1 LNLFRHLFRALLGR
15 RLPRLDGSLR
25 ISGIR
30 RAVLVR
36 RDGWGVPYIEADNDD
51 DAWFGLGFCH
61 GQDRAFQLEVLL
73 RVVRGTLAEWIGK
86 RGLSVDRLSRRIGFF
101 RSAGQQLGVLDA
113 DLRGMLAAY
122 AAGVGDGSTR
132 GLPRRPHEFVLLR
145 GRPTP
150 WTAADVLA
158 LVKLQSFSLAA
169 NWDSELTR
177 LKILLEDGPEALAAL
192 DPAYP
197 AWLPVSTPV
206 GAQAGAAVDR
216 LAADLAAFTALVP
229 AGGGSN
235 NWALGPSRT
244 ATGRPLLADDPH
256 LPPVLPP
263 HWYLAHVRTPAWAVC
278 GASFV
283 GGPGFPAGH
292 NGFAAWGLTAGL
304 LDNTDL
310 FLEEIGPDGR
320 SVRQGDGFVACEV
333 LAERIAVKG
342 GPAVTEE
349 VLLTPRGP
357 VVGPAFEAVPAAIS
371 MRAVWLDPLPMRGML
386 RLHCCRSFEEFRES
400 LSTWPALSA
409 NMVYADETGAVG
421 WQLAGQ
427 APRRRKGWGTLPL
440 PGWDPD
446 AGWEKEPVPFEQM
459 PHLHDPPEGFVA
471 TANTRPTPEGTGPF
485 LGADFVDGYR
495 LARLLQVLRGRH
507 DWDLAGCQRLQL
519 DQQSIPWK
527 ELREFVLG
535 VPAQDADVR
544 QALGLLTEWDGRLL
558 ADSAAATVYEFFV
571 AEMVGRVAK
580 AKAPRAYRWALGQGF
595 ATFAPHTIFGLRRLA
610 HLVRLLRAQAAGWF
624 ARPWPEELADALGET
639 MRLLRARYGPDLSR
653 WAWGRVRPLTMQ
665 HPLAVR
671 KALRRVFNLGP
682 VPWGG
687 DQTTPAQAAVFP
699 LEPAANPAYVATMRL
714 VIDVGNWEASRFVLP
729 GGQSGNP
736 LSRHYGDQFPLWQRG
751 EGIPIAWSAAA
762 VEQATRHALRLVPE
776 EAPTNN
782 SSRTFA

>member
-15 RLPRLDGSLR
+15 RLPRIDGSLQVP
-25 ISGIR
+25 GIR
-30 RAVLVR
+30 QTVLIR
-36 RDGWGVPYIEADNDD
+36 RDGWGVPYVEADNDK

-61 GQDRAFQLEVLL
+61 GQDRAFQVEVLL
-73 RVVRGTLAEWIGK
+73 RVVRGTLAAWIGR
-86 RGLSVDRLSRRIGFF
+86 RGLAVDRLSRRVGFF
-101 RSAGQQLGVLDA
+101 RSAEQQFGVLDA
-113 DLRGMLAAY
+113 DLRDMLAAY
-122 AAGVGDGSTR
+122 AAGVSAGSIR
-132 GLPRRPHEFVLLR
+132 GLPRRAHEHVLLR
-145 GRPTP
+145 SRPTP
-150 WTAADVLA
+150 WTATDALA
-158 LVKLQSFSLAA
+158 LIKLQSFSLVA

-197 AWLPVSTPV
+197 AWLPVSAPV
-206 GAQAGAAVDR
+206 GAVAGPAVDR

-229 AGGGSN
+229 VGGGSN

-244 ATGRPLLADDPH
+244 ATGRPLLANDPH

-263 HWYLAHVRTPAWAVC
+263 HWYLAHVRTPNWAVC

-320 SVRQGDGFVACEV
+320 SVRQGDGFVPCEV
-333 LAERIAVKG
+333 LAERIDVKG
-342 GPAVTEE
+342 GEPVTEE

-357 VVGPAFEAVPAAIS
+357 IVGPAFEGVPAALS
-371 MRAVWLDPLPMRGML
+371 LRAVWLDPLPIQGLL
-386 RLHCCRSFEEFRES
+386 RLHRTHGFEEFRKA
-400 LSTWPALSA
+400 LSVWPALSA
-409 NMVYADETGAVG
+409 NMVYADESGAVG

-427 APRRRKGWGTLPL
+427 APRRRKGWGTVPL
-440 PGWDPD
+440 PGWDPE
-446 AGWEKEPVPFEQM
+446 AGWEEPVPFAEM
-459 PHLHDPPEGFVA
+459 PYLHNPPEGFVA
-471 TANTRPTPEGTGPF
+471 TGNTRPLPEGTGPF
-485 LGADFVDGYR
+485 LGVDFVDGYR
-495 LARLLQVLRGRH
+495 LARVLQVLRGRH

-519 DQQSIPWK
+519 DQQSVPWK
-527 ELREFVLG
+527 ELREFVLA
-535 VPAQDADVR
+535 VPAVDADVR
-544 QALGLLTEWDGRLL
+544 RAVEMLGKWDGRLL
-558 ADSAAATVYEFFV
+558 PDSAAATVYEFFV

-580 AKAPRAYRWALGQGF
+580 AKAPRTYRWALGQGF
-595 ATFAPHTIFGLRRLA
+595 STFAPHAIFGLRRLA
-610 HLVRLLRAQAAGWF
+610 HLVRLLRQQPAGWF
-624 ARPWPEELADALGET
+624 ARPWPEELADALRET
-639 MRLLRARYGPDLSR
+639 VRRLRADHGPDVSR

-665 HPLAVR
+665 HPLGTR
-671 KALRRVFNLGP
+671 KALRRIFNLGP

-687 DQTTPAQAAVFP
+687 DHTTPAQAAVFP

-762 VEQATRHALRLVPE
+762 IEQTTRHTLRLVPAE
-776 EAPTNN
+776 NTAASP
-782 SSRTFA
+782 

>member
-1 LNLFRHLFRALLGR
+1 LNLFRHLFLALLGR
-15 RLPRLDGSLR
+15 RLPRLDGALQVP
-25 ISGIR
+25 GIR
-30 RAVLVR
+30 RPVSIR
-36 RDGWGVPYIEADNDD
+36 RDDWGVPYIEADTDE

-86 RGLSVDRLSRRIGFF
+86 RGLVVDRLSRRIGFC
-101 RSAGQQLGVLDA
+101 RAAGQQLGVLDA
-113 DLRGMLAAY
+113 DLRAMLAAY
-122 AAGVGDGSTR
+122 AAGIGAGSTR

-145 GRPTP
+145 SRPTP
-150 WTAADVLA
+150 WTATDVLA
-158 LVKLQSFSLAA
+158 LIKLQSFSLVA

-192 DPAYP
+192 DPVYP
-197 AWLPVSTPV
+197 AWLPVTAPV

-229 AGGGSN
+229 VGGGSN

-244 ATGRPLLADDPH
+244 ATGRPLLANDPH

-263 HWYLAHVRTPAWAVC
+263 HWYLAHVRTPGWAVC

-320 SVRQGDGFVACEV
+320 SVRQGDGFAACPV
-333 LAERIAVKG
+333 LSERIAVKG

-357 VVGPAFEAVPAAIS
+357 IIGPAFEGVPAAIS
-371 MRAVWLDPLPMRGML
+371 MRAVWLDPLPMGGML
-386 RLHCCRSFEEFRES
+386 RMHRCRSFEEFRAS
-400 LSTWPALSA
+400 LSAWPALSA

-427 APRRRKGWGTLPL
+427 APRRRKGWGLLPL
-440 PGWDPD
+440 PGRDPD
-446 AGWEKEPVPFEQM
+446 AGWEKEPVHFEQM
-459 PHLHDPPEGFVA
+459 PYLHNPPEGFVA
-471 TANTRPTPEGTGPF
+471 TANTQPLPEGTGPF

-519 DQQSIPWK
+519 DQQSVPWK

-535 VPAQDADVR
+535 VPAADADVR
-544 QALGLLTEWDGRLL
+544 QALGLLGAWDGRLH
-558 ADSAAATVYEFFV
+558 ADSPAATVYQFFV

-580 AKAPRAYRWALGQGF
+580 AKAPRTYRWALGQGF
-595 ATFAPHTIFGLRRLA
+595 STFAPHNIFGLRRLA
-610 HLVRLLRAQAAGWF
+610 HLVRLLRAQAPGWF
-624 ARPWPEELADALGET
+624 ARPWPEELADALRAT
-639 MRLLRARYGPDLSR
+639 IRRLRAGYGPDVSR
-653 WAWGRVRPLTMQ
+653 WAWGRVRPLTLL

-671 KALRRVFNLGP
+671 KGLRRIFNLGP

-699 LEPAANPAYVATMRL
+699 LAPAANPAFVATMRL

-736 LSRHYGDQFPLWQRG
+736 LSRHYGDQFLLWQRG
-751 EGIPIAWSAAA
+751 DGIPIAWSAAA
-762 VEQATRHALRLVPE
+762 VEQVTRHTLRLVPE
-776 EAPTNN
+776 E
-782 SSRTFA
+782 